1 MWEKINRFVHTRV
14 ILSVFL
20 LSAFFISVVGTFGSL
35 IVDITPSVRL
45 AIFTLGQITLSIMV
59 IWLMRKMQVF
69 NINDFEVKSM
79 GKGFLLAWAAIAFP
93 IINFLVSFVQL
104 PENCTITPNI
114 FDLLIVVLH
123 PLIGTGFFEE
133 VLYRGLVL
141 KLLLKKTGSSKKG
154 VINVCIISSII
165 FGIVHIVN
173 LSVSDILPVI
183 STIILAVPLGLF
195 FAALYLRTKTLLW
208 PILGHALVN
217 LSSQIFDAVIFPDT
231 FLHNT
236 QIKTEMDIPQ
246 FIISTLWAGIPYLI
260 AGLILLRKVKSET
273 SDG

>member
-14 ILSVFL
+14 FLSVFL
-20 LSAFFISVVGTFGSL
+20 LSAFFTFIVWIFGSL
-35 IVDITPSVRL
+35 IIDITPSVRL

-69 NINDFEVKSM
+69 NIDDFRFKDTGKS
-79 GKGFLLAWAAIAFP
+79 FLLAWAAIAFP
-93 IINFLVSFVQL
+93 VINFLVSFAQL

-114 FDLLIVVLH
+114 FYLLIIVLH
-123 PLIGTGFFEE
+123 PLFGTAFFEE

-141 KLLLKKTGSSKKG
+141 KLLLKKMGSSKKG
-154 VINVCIISSII
+154 VINACIISSAI

-173 LSVSDILPVI
+173 LTVSDILPVI

-208 PILGHALVN
+208 PILGHALAN
-217 LSSQIFDAVIFPDT
+217 LSSQIFDAVIFSDT
-231 FLHNT
+231 FLYNT
-236 QIKTEMDIPQ
+236 QIQIEMDIPH

-260 AGLILLRKVKSET
+260 AGLVLLRKVEQ
-273 SDG
+273 